1 MLSFP
6 VALVFGIV
14 GILRDSSKLLAV
26 ITAIVAAGFVFF
38 YLFRVVLLSMIC

>member
-14 GILRDSSKLLAV
+14 GILRDSHKLLSV
-26 ITAIVAAGFVFF
+26 ITAIIAAGFVFF
-38 YLFRVVLLSMIC
+38 YLFRVVVFTMIC

>member
-14 GILRDSSKLLAV
+14 GILRDSRKLLAV

-38 YLFRVVLLSMIC
+38 YLFRVVVFTMTC